1 MLHIISLLEL
11 ESKDLKKIM
20 YIIMVRFG
28 LIQEYISFIRKKENK
43 QNKLTIDFTSYL
55 SQALN
60 IKYNEKV
67 NEDTYLN
74 FEILIKRVLKHFKE
88 NILLIR
94 ENEAIFEKMQKFPS
108 FVKLEDFY
116 LLVRAYIKSIKYN

>member
-1 MLHIISLLEL
+1 M
-11 ESKDLKKIM
+11 
-20 YIIMVRFG
+20 
-28 LIQEYISFIRKKENK
+28 
-43 QNKLTIDFTSYL
+43 TIDFTSYL